1 MGTLNTRVGVTRE
14 PERGAP
20 EMGAWALH
28 AIAASSLNSFV
39 SLSTSSPSAPS
50 LRSES
55 TCETPRPSDSLVL
68 PSGHHSTGGP
78 SVSIFPCRGVTQVLW
93 VPRSRDPL
101 RPQRVS
107 QARHTAPRLRPR
119 HLLFPLPAAAAGLGS
134 GSLIVSAPVRRLPS
148 RIASHIYEGSGRARP
163 PNPSLKRTGSAC
175 R

>member
-1 MGTLNTRVGVTRE
+1 MARRFVAFQMGTLNTRVGVTRE

-20 EMGAWALH
+20 EMGAWALS
-28 AIAASSLNSFV
+28 AIAASSLNFFV

-68 PSGHHSTGGP
+68 PSGHHSKGGP

-101 RPQRVS
+101 RLQRVS
-107 QARHTAPRLRPR
+107 PDRHPAPRLRPR
-119 HLLFPLPAAAAGLGS
+119 HLLFHCLRPQR
-134 GSLIVSAPVRRLPS
+134 V
-148 RIASHIYEGSGRARP
+148 SGRAPSSSRLQWASGLPHRLAHLRGVRP
-163 PNPSLKRTGSAC
+163 SAAA
-175 R
+175 